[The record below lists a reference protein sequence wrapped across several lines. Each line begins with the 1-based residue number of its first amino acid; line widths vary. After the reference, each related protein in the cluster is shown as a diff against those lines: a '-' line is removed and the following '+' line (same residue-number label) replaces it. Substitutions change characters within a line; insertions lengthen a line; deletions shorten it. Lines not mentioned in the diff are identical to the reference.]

1 MDKRIAVIGGGVGRK
16 NPLGPIDEVRTA
28 GFAATLFAPRLKVF
42 PHTPLERGLSMLAY
56 LDAGIEAEKAGYD
69 AVFINTCGDYGIDEM
84 RSALGIPVTGAGEAT
99 YAMASTI
106 GKRFAIV
113 KIWPPRMNFITEGVL
128 RASGTDAR
136 CVSIRNVLRDD
147 EVVSTSTAVAQIDA
161 MQNHSRS
168 IIERTMEQIK
178 RAVDEDGAD
187 SVVLGCTCMAAIGPE
202 LIDRSPVPVLEPMR
216 AGYKVAEASLSLG
229 IRQTSRVTYPRAN
242 PALLAALDDMISHMH
257 NRELSASCDMC
268 VVAEAAE

>member
-16 NPLGPIDEVRTA
+16 NPLGPIDEVRSP

-69 AVFINTCGDYGIDEM
+69 AVFINTCGDYGIEEM
-84 RSALGIPVTGAGEAT
+84 RSALRIPVTGAGEAT
-99 YAMASTI
+99 YAMAATV
-106 GKRFAIV
+106 GKRFSVV

-128 RASGTDAR
+128 KASGTDGR

-147 EVVSTSTAVAQIDA
+147 EVVSTSTAVAHIGA
-161 MQNHSRS
+161 MQEHNRS
-168 IIERTMEQIK
+168 IIERTLDQIQQ
-178 RAVDEDGAD
+178 AVDEDGAD
-187 SVVLGCTCMAAIGPE
+187 SIVLGCTCMAAIGPDI
-202 LIDRSPVPVLEPMR
+202 IDLSPVPVLEPMR
-216 AGYKVAEASLSLG
+216 TGYKVAEMGLCLG
-229 IRQTSRVTYPRAN
+229 GRQTSRVTYPRAN
-242 PALLAALDDMISHMH
+242 PGLLGAVDDMVSHMR